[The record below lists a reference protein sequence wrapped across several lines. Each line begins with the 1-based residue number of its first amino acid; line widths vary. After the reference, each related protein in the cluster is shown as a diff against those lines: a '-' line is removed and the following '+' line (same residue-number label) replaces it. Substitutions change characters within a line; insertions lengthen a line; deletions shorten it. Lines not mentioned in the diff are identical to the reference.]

1 MTIMEVLNN
10 PLYEPYWYVGFW
22 FFMACMLGQLTGEC
36 VRSFVGRL
44 IKRWLRKRNREE
56 AAE

>member
-1 MTIMEVLNN
+1 MTMMEVLNN
-10 PLYEPYWYVGFW
+10 PLYDPYWYVGFW
-22 FFMACMLGQLTGEC
+22 FFMACMLGQLIGEW

-44 IKRWLRKRNREE
+44 IKRLRKRNREE